1 MREFDFNVSHGA
13 VVDFSESNSQ
23 SVAEYFSRNQKH
35 LEASMPKRSSEF
47 YTCAFWREQLSR
59 YQLSRAAGNELR
71 FALVDGGKVVGI
83 ISYDQIVKGPFRACY
98 LGYSIDREY
107 QGKGL
112 MREALSQ
119 TISYVM
125 GEVKLNRVM
134 ANYEPS
140 NQRSAKLLKSL
151 GFEREGYARK
161 YLKLNGMWRDHILTS
176 LISDWESLKE

>member
-1 MREFDFNVSHGA
+1 MRELNFNVGHVA
-13 VVDFSESNSQ
+13 VVDFLDSNSQ

-35 LEASMPKRSSEF
+35 LEASMPKRPSEF
-47 YTCAFWREQLSR
+47 YTQAFWQEQLSR
-59 YQLSRAAGNELR
+59 YQLARTADNELR
-71 FALVDGGKVVGI
+71 FTLIDSGKVVGI
-83 ISYDQIVKGPFRACY
+83 INYDQIVKGPFRACY

-107 QGKGL
+107 QGRGL

-125 GEVKLNRVM
+125 GELNLNRVM

-176 LISDWESLKE
+176 LISD